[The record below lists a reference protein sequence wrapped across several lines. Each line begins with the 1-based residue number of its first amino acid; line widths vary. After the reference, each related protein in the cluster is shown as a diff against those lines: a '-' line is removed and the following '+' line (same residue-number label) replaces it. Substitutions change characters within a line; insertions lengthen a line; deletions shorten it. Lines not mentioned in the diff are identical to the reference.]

1 MYFIARYGTWSI
13 GKAVGDTARGVDF
26 KSVAICA
33 EDIKGDVEEFTG
45 SEWEKT
51 ENAQIKCIDDIICAC
66 KNLEISGLQYQTS
79 RNGHYIFDETFSNG
93 RLGF

>member
-51 ENAQIKCIDDIICAC
+51 ESVEIKCTDDVICSC
-66 KNLEISGLQYQTS
+66 ENLDISGLQYQRS
-79 RNGHYIFDETFSNG
+79 RNGYYKADETYLNG
-93 RLGF
+93 RQKI